1 MGWGSVLSKVAL
13 DAAGELLFKRN
24 VPRSSY
30 SEPITSAP
38 VKPYKK
44 SVETSPS
51 MRKERA
57 MFDDFIKLNAQRSLE
72 DCSDE
77 LLDLINKFV
86 EKAYYTGGEK
96 MREGLM
102 EELRRNGY

>member
-1 MGWGSVLSKVAL
+1 MGWGSVLGKVAL
-13 DAAGELLFKRN
+13 DTASDLLFKRDI
-24 VPRSSY
+24 PRASS
-30 SEPITSAP
+30 SEPTASES
-38 VKPYKK
+38 VKPSKK
-44 SVETSPS
+44 PVETSPS

-57 MFDDFIKLNAQRSLE
+57 MFDEFIKLNAQRSLE

-86 EKAYYTGGEK
+86 EKAYYTGGEE